1 MSKSVVVVESPA
13 KAKTINKYLGKDYTV
28 LASFG
33 HVRDLPSKD
42 GSVDVS
48 NDFAMLYEVD
58 SDSKRPLSEISK
70 ALKGADTLY
79 LATDPDREGEAISW
93 HVLEALKE
101 SKSLKKDVGV
111 RRIVFHEITKKAVT
125 HAIEHPRD
133 IDMDLVNAQQTRR
146 ALDYLVGFN
155 LSPVLWRKLPGSR
168 SAGRVQSVALR
179 LLCERESE
187 IETFRPQEFW
197 SITANL
203 STDKNASFS
212 AKLIEIDNAKL
223 EKFSIT
229 TEAQAHAITSSLKS
243 AQFAVRE
250 VKPRTIRRQPYA
262 PFTTSTLQMDASRKL
277 GFSAKRTMQV
287 AQKLYEG
294 VDIGGET
301 VGLITYMRTD
311 GVTVSTDAIMAA
323 REHIAKQFGNAYLP
337 ESPRMYKTKTKNAQE
352 AHEAIRPTD
361 ITRTPEQMAR
371 VLEGD
376 MARLYE
382 LIYKRMLASQMEAA
396 VYDQLSVDIAST
408 TRNALLRASG
418 STLKFD
424 GFLSLYQ
431 EGRDEGDAPK
441 SASGDDE
448 EDDSQS
454 LPPLSAGDALSTKTI
469 TPAQH
474 FTQAPPRYSE
484 ATLVKRLEELGIG
497 RPSTFASIISV
508 LIDRGY
514 ASLDKRRFVA
524 NPLGRIVTAF
534 LMTYFARY
542 VEYDFTAQMEER
554 LDDIAE
560 GKFNWKAEL
569 RQFWEA
575 FSAQVEDSKKLTI
588 PDVLKSVETLL
599 AAFLFGSE
607 EGENTRAC
615 PKCSDGIVGLKT
627 GKFGAFLG
635 CSNYPECNY
644 TRQLTVQSADADGAA
659 SGNASADTQFP
670 IVLGNDPK
678 TGEPVS
684 IRKGPYG
691 VYAQLGEG
699 KTPKRSG
706 LPKGADPLSFDLA
719 RALDLLALPREVG
732 AHPETGEMV
741 MAGIGRFGPYLLYQ
755 KRYVTIP
762 AGDDVLSIGMNRA
775 VDLIAGAANKPGR
788 AGKVVLKSLGNHP
801 DLGDAIEIV
810 KGRYGPYIPFKGAF
824 VSIPKNADVETITLE
839 ELLPLLANAKT
850 KEGKAAKGKKAAGE
864 KAGGASKKPAAK
876 KTTAKKTGVKKTA
889 SKPVKKSA

>member
-13 KAKTINKYLGKDYTV
+13 KAKTIHKYLGKGFTV

-42 GSVDVS
+42 GSVDVA
-48 NDFAMLYEVD
+48 NDFAMHYEVD
-58 SDSKRPLSEISK
+58 ADSKRPLNAIK
-70 ALKGADTLY
+70 DALKGADTLY

-93 HVLEALKE
+93 HVLEALGE
-101 SKSLKKDVGV
+101 SKALKKDVKIH
-111 RRIVFHEITKKAVT
+111 RIVFHEITKKAVT
-125 HAIEHPRD
+125 QAVENPRD
-133 IDMDLVNAQQTRR
+133 IDMDLVNAQQARR

-187 IETFRPQEFW
+187 IEAFRPQEFW
-197 SITANL
+197 QITASLANK
-203 STDKNASFS
+203 SGTDFS
-212 AKLIEIDNAKL
+212 AKLVQYNGEKL

-229 TEAQAHAITSSLKS
+229 NEADAQNVVRALS
-243 AQFAVRE
+243 AQQFAVKE
-250 VKPRTIRRQPYA
+250 VKPKTIRRQPYA

-323 REHIAKQFGNAYLP
+323 RDHISEHYGKAYLP
-337 ESPRMYKTKTKNAQE
+337 DSPRIYKTKAKNAQE

-361 ITRTPEQMAR
+361 IARTPQAMAR
-371 VLEGD
+371 VLDGD

-396 VYDQLSVDIAST
+396 VYDQLSVDIADASGKHM
-408 TRNALLRASG
+408 LRATG

-441 SASGDDE
+441 SITGE
-448 EDDSQS
+448 EDDDDSQA
-454 LPPLSAGDALSTKTI
+454 LPPLAQGDALSSKAI
-469 TPAQH
+469 TPSQH

-514 ASLDKRRFVA
+514 AALEKRRFVA
-524 NPLGRIVTAF
+524 SSLGRIVTAF
-534 LMTYFARY
+534 LMTYFTRY

-554 LDDIAE
+554 LDQIAE
-560 GKFNWKAEL
+560 GKHGWKKEL
-569 RQFWEA
+569 HDFWST
-575 FSAQVEDSKKLTI
+575 FSAQIEQSKQLTI
-588 PDVLKSVETLL
+588 PDVLKEVETLL
-599 AAFLFGSE
+599 ESYLFTGTD
-607 EGENTRAC
+607 GAVARTC
-615 PKCSDGIVGLKT
+615 PKCSSGTLGLKT

-635 CSNYPECNY
+635 CSGYPDCNY
-644 TRQLTVQSADADGAA
+644 TRQLSNAGEGGDADASAA
-659 SGNASADTQFP
+659 EGQFP
-670 IVLGNDPK
+670 IALGVDPK
-678 TGEPVS
+678 SGEPVS
-684 IRKGPYG
+684 LRKGPYG
-691 VYAQLGEG
+691 LYVQLGEG
-699 KTPKRSG
+699 KTPKRTG
-706 LPKGADPLSFDLA
+706 LPKGADPLSYDLA
-719 RALDLLALPREVG
+719 RALSLLSLPREVG
-732 AHPETGEMV
+732 AHPETGEMI
-741 MAGIGRFGPYLLYQ
+741 MAGIGRYGPYLLYQ

-762 AGDDVLSIGMNRA
+762 AGDDVLTIGMNRA
-775 VDLIAGAANKPGR
+775 VDLIAAGAAKGTRP
-788 AGKVVLKSLGNHP
+788 AKTVLKDLGKHP
-801 DLGDAIEIV
+801 DSGEQIEVI
-810 KGRYGPYIPFKGAF
+810 KGRYGPYVAFNGAF
-824 VSIPKNADVETITLE
+824 VTVPKDIELDALTLADM
-839 ELLPLLANAKT
+839 LPLLANAKAKKGT
-850 KEGKAAKGKKAAGE
+850 KKPAKKAAASKPESSKKTAAGKKAPAVKKATKKTTSKAAK
-864 KAGGASKKPAAK
+864 
-876 KTTAKKTGVKKTA
+876 
-889 SKPVKKSA
+889 KSA